1 MGLRL
6 NVVAVLLSLSLFACG
21 SRNRGDAAAPEGD
34 PWAGYKGTYATASAG
49 DAPSSS
55 TPSRSS
61 KKAPKTEAAQSEA
74 LTAAPVVAP
83 DPTPAPA
90 PAATPTKK
98 AKASAKPVAKKNKK

>member
-6 NVVAVLLSLSLFACG
+6 NVVAVLLSVSLFACG

-55 TPSRSS
+55 TPSRSA

-83 DPTPAPA
+83 DPTPAPTAA
-90 PAATPTKK
+90 PVTKK
-98 AKASAKPVAKKNKK
+98 AKTGAKAVAKKSKK

>member
-6 NVVAVLLSLSLFACG
+6 NVVAVLLSVTLFACG
-21 SRNRGDAAAPEGD
+21 SRNRGDAAAPESD

-49 DAPSSS
+49 DAPSSA

-74 LTAAPVVAP
+74 LTAAPVAAP
-83 DPTPAPA
+83 DPTPA

-98 AKASAKPVAKKNKK
+98 AKTSAKPVAKKNKK